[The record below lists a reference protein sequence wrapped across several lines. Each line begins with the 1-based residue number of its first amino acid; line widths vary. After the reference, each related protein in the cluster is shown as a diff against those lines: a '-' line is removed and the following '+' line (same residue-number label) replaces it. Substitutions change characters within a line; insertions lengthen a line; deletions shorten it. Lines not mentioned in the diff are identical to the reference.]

1 MSLQVTLFTL
11 HSTVASVKPQFYW
24 YRRAESSV
32 YQMLFFYTVWE
43 EVCVLS
49 VHLHCSVKLLKTAV

>member
-1 MSLQVTLFTL
+1 MSFQVTLFTL

-43 EVCVLS
+43 EVCVCCPFIS
-49 VHLHCSVKLLKTAV
+49 IALLNY